1 MLAGELFISVILC
14 QKLGVVSVP
23 YWCRVGA
30 GTWFGQSV
38 LTPCREMS
46 YIAFLAQPTM
56 ADTAEWSSLSVLGR
70 KCRYHTMEHG
80 G

>member
-1 MLAGELFISVILC
+1 MFAGELFISVILC

-30 GTWFGQSV
+30 GSAFGQSV
-38 LTPCREMS
+38 LTLCKEMS
-46 YIAFLAQPTM
+46 YTTNLAQSTT
-56 ADTAEWSSLSVLGR
+56 ADSAEWSSLSALGR
-70 KCRYHTMEHG
+70 KCRCHTMEHG

>member
-14 QKLGVVSVP
+14 QKVGVVSVP

-30 GTWFGQSV
+30 VLAFGQSV
-38 LTPCREMS
+38 LTLCREMS
-46 YIAFLAQPTM
+46 YITDLARPTM
-56 ADTAEWSSLSVLGR
+56 ADSAEWSSLSALGR
-70 KCRYHTMEHG
+70 KCRCHTMEHG